1 VTNTP
6 PPQGVFAE
14 LLFPL
19 TFASDLNMGLSIEH
33 TLRTVWVSMQMAD
46 HLMLSHDDKV
56 ALYYGGLL
64 KDSG

>member
-1 VTNTP
+1 VTTVP
-6 PPQGVFAE
+6 HSRTVFAE

-19 TFASDLNMGLSIEH
+19 AFAADLNMGLSIEH
-33 TLRTVWVSMQMAD
+33 TLRTVWVSMQLAD
-46 HLMLSHDDKV
+46 HLRLSHDDKV